1 MFIVSGLVSRENK
14 LDPRVLQIMLD
25 ANEKNLSVKA
35 RHSKVLF
42 CGASAVGKTNFINL
56 LLDNDFVEDHKSTEL
71 TESHQLLAKLVTVKS
86 ASSDE
91 QCTFEKLKYETQ
103 IKWLKW
109 LLDNGKYHE
118 KINDKEE
125 NKPVD
130 KSPITG
136 VKEKPPPT
144 ESEAKA
150 VEIKSPQITP
160 SQSEVEGRYPVEEEV
175 ASAVDIPSGKPPD
188 VWNML
193 TFIDT
198 GGQPEFI
205 TMLPAINNSAMITFI
220 VHSMEDGVNGLDN
233 NVAVITD
240 GNEEEK
246 LDYDYC
252 HLIKMLFSM
261 RKLKITKIFEDLLVN
276 KDEKGDKKCYLS
288 LVGTKSDCFKGDID
302 KEVESIWTKLEPII
316 TDTSLLISVGGDY
329 FVPVNNRN
337 AGKDS
342 VADQFRNC
350 ICKKLEKRDTYYI
363 PIVWMILELE
373 IKRRT
378 EKKQFIDFY
387 EVVEICEEHNLISG
401 EPNIRAALQYF
412 HHTGVFLYYSSENS
426 KMKNIADI
434 VITDYQWFFRNVTEI
449 VKGAKSNKPV
459 FKELRLNGRLEHTAV
474 ASIEQKLGNTM
485 AKYFL
490 QLLEEFAI
498 ISPIQKT
505 NQYFMPCV
513 LPTLR
518 TADEQKIL
526 DQFGVKGK
534 ASPLLMQIAYE
545 ETDNPCDSNHY
556 LFPSGVFCFLI
567 NQLLLNNN
575 DFEVHW
581 SQSGGDRLVY
591 NNFIAFCNE
600 TEKCY
605 VILMNKLSHMEIKI
619 RQFEDNEALD
629 ESLYPKIK
637 SKIKFNL
644 KLVCKKLKLDISHIR
659 IGFLYPTDQQYWT
672 KGKYAE
678 LKNNV
683 TVYQGNKRK
692 TLDVSKK
699 IWFSGMYI
707 HM

>member
-14 LDPRVLQIMLD
+14 LNPRVLQIMLD
-25 ANEKNLSVKA
+25 AKEKNLSVKA

-56 LLDNDFVEDHKSTEL
+56 LLDNDFVEDHKSTEF
-71 TESHQLLAKLVTVKS
+71 TESHQCLAKLVTVKS
-86 ASSDE
+86 ASCDE
-91 QCTFEKLKYETQ
+91 QCTFEKLDYETQ

-109 LLDNGKYHE
+109 LLDNEKYDE
-118 KINDKEE
+118 KTNDKKE
-125 NKPVD
+125 NKAAD
-130 KSPITG
+130 KSSISLLSD
-136 VKEKPPPT
+136 VEEKKPSPT
-144 ESEAKA
+144 ENKA
-150 VEIKSPQITP
+150 EPFEIKSQQITP
-160 SQSEVEGRYPVEEEV
+160 SQSELQGRYPVEEEI
-175 ASAVDIPSGKPPD
+175 ASAVDIPPGEPPD

-205 TMLPAINNSAMITFI
+205 NMLPAINNSAMITFI
-220 VHSMEDGVNGLDN
+220 VHSMEGGVNGLDN
-233 NVAVITD
+233 KVAVITD
-240 GNEEEK
+240 GTEEKK

-261 RKLKITKIFEDLLVN
+261 RKLKITKKFEKLL
-276 KDEKGDKKCYLS
+276 DEKGEKKCYLS
-288 LVGTKSDCFKGDID
+288 LVGTKSDLVAEGKIGE
-302 KEVESIWTKLEPII
+302 EVGSIWKKLKPII
-316 TDTSLLISVGGDY
+316 TDTSVLISVGGDY

-342 VADQFRNC
+342 VADRFRNC
-350 ICKKLEKRDTYYI
+350 IYKKLKNRDTYHI

-373 IKRRT
+373 IKKRT
-378 EKKQFIDFY
+378 KKEQFIYFN
-387 EVVEICEEHNLISG
+387 EIVKICKEHDLISD
-401 EPNIRAALQYF
+401 EADIRAALQYF

-434 VITDYQWFFRNVTEI
+434 VITDYRLFFENVTEI

-459 FKELRLNGRLEHTAV
+459 FEQLRLNGRLEQPAV
-474 ASIEQKLGNTM
+474 DSIEEKLGNTM

-490 QLLEEFAI
+490 QLLEQFAI

-513 LPTLR
+513 LPTLC

-526 DQFGVKGK
+526 DQFGVKGE

-545 ETDNPCDSNHY
+545 ETDDLCDSNHY

-567 NQLLLNNN
+567 NQLLMNNN
-575 DFEVHW
+575 DFEVQW
-581 SQSGGDRLVY
+581 SQSEDDRLVY
-591 NNFIAFCNE
+591 NNFVVFYDITSKVFI
-600 TEKCY
+600 
-605 VILMNKLSHMEIKI
+605 ILMNKLSHMEIKV
-619 RQFEDNEALD
+619 QFEDNETID

-637 SKIKFNL
+637 YTIKSTL
-644 KLVCKKLKLDISHIR
+644 KVVCKKLKLDISHIR
-659 IGFLYPTDQQYWT
+659 IGFPYSTDEYWT
-672 KGKYAE
+672 KEKYAE

-683 TVYQGNKRK
+683 TVYRKGKHK
-692 TLDVSKK
+692 TLDVPEK
-699 IWFSGMYI
+699 IWFSGM
-707 HM
+707 